1 MFRNGLIIALASLVL
16 VCAAQVGVAQV
27 YKHVDENGN
36 ITFTDKP
43 PADAELIEIRSP
55 NSISAPVAIEYH
67 QEAAP
72 KAEVAEGYT
81 VKITAPANET
91 IIARGP
97 GNFSVSAS
105 VTPGLQAESRLQLL
119 IDGAARGEPQ
129 SGTSWAL
136 TNVFRGT
143 HALEIAVVNAKGKQ
157 LAKSAP
163 ITVYVFRPS
172 SNF

>member
-1 MFRNGLIIALASLVL
+1 MCRSGLAMALASLIFL
-16 VCAAQVGVAQV
+16 CIAQPGVAQV

-36 ITFTDKP
+36 ITFTDTP
-43 PADAELIEIRSP
+43 PADSELIEIRAP
-55 NSISAPVAIEYH
+55 NSISAPVPIEYH

-72 KAEVAEGYT
+72 TVAAAEKYKVE
-81 VKITAPANET
+81 ITAPANET
-91 IIARGP
+91 IIPRGP

-105 VTPGLQAESRLQLL
+105 VTPGLQADSRLQLL

-129 SGTSWAL
+129 GGTSWAL

-143 HALEIAVVNAKGKQ
+143 HTLEVAVVDGKGKQ
-157 LAKSAP
+157 LAKSAG
-163 ITVYVFRPS
+163 ITVFVFRPS